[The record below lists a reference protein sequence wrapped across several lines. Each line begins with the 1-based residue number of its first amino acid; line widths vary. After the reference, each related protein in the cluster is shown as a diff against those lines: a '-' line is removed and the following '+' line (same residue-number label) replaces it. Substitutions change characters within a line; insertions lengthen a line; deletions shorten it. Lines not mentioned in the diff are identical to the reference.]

1 MNMHFVAV
9 RLGELTKFNYVRPDY
24 NWYTEQ
30 DTTSGNDKQT
40 QEENINTKVF
50 SRLLLIYVCY

>member
-40 QEENINTKVF
+40 QEEYINTKIF
-50 SRLLLIYVCY
+50 SIL